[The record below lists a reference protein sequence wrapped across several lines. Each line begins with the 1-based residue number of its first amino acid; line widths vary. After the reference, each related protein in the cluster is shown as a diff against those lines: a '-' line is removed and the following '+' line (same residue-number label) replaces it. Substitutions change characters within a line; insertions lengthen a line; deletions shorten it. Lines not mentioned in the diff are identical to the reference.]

1 MIFDT
6 GSEFLT
12 ITSTLCRGSDIGC
25 QSQSYD
31 MNDSLTQMSVSDYES
46 VITYGSAELT
56 GQLWNDLICFEKAPN
71 G

>member
-1 MIFDT
+1 
-6 GSEFLT
+6 
-12 ITSTLCRGSDIGC
+12 
-25 QSQSYD
+25 